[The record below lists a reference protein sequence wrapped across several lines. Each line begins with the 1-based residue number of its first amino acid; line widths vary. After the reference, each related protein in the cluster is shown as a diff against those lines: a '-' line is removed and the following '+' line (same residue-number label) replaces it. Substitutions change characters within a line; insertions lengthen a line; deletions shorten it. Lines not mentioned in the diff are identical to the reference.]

1 MNKSRIMKYLLY
13 FLCCTITSC
22 FSINKYK
29 HEVSGQDNTSSISY
43 TKQTGESASKP
54 NDSVIWNYKKI
65 KLYAHHEIIEEGE
78 EQIIIFNKE
87 KDTLLVFNHEDG
99 GRLTFPFIIKIK
111 EQLFVNFFEV
121 WEGSG
126 FLSKK
131 RFYHLDSSKN
141 VLEEVNVIDGI
152 DILKKVKKK
161 FSIQDSIYTRKGEF
175 YKDFLFD
182 ENCFNSQG
190 ELPFTLI
197 IFNQSNSDLNNG
209 SERFKKLK
217 GIYKF
222 KEENNDYFLIPEN
235 LTVEN

>member
-1 MNKSRIMKYLLY
+1 MKYLLY
-13 FLCCTITSC
+13 FLCYTIIACLST
-22 FSINKYK
+22 NKYQY
-29 HEVSGQDNTSSISY
+29 EVSRQDNTSPISY
-43 TKQTGESASKP
+43 AETTEISASKLY
-54 NDSVIWNYKKI
+54 DSIIWNNKKI
-65 KLYAHHEIIEEGE
+65 KLYAHHEMIEEGE
-78 EQIIIFNKE
+78 ERIVVFNEK

-99 GRLTFPFIIKIK
+99 GRLTFPFIISTE

-131 RFYHLDSSKN
+131 RFYHLDNSKN
-141 VLEEVNVIDGI
+141 VLEDVNVVDGI
-152 DILKKVKKK
+152 DILKKIKKK

-182 ENCFNSQG
+182 KNCFNSQG

-197 IFNQSNSDLNNG
+197 IFNWSNSNLNNG
-209 SERFKKLK
+209 LEGFKKLK

-222 KEENNDYFLIPEN
+222 KKENNKYFLIPEK
-235 LTVEN
+235 LTLEN